1 MNTAITT
8 IIFDIGGVL
17 ITPSEKITPFIL
29 SELFSLPLDLAIQ
42 EYTKALPKLRV
53 GQMTV
58 SMMIEDLKK
67 RHAPVENVS
76 NLEQLY
82 LELYQK
88 QAVINE
94 DVMKIIGILHEKYTT
109 VAFSN
114 MIDLHVRCNQE
125 RQLFRH
131 FHHIYL
137 SSVTGLVKPEKAA
150 FEHVLHNL
158 GINASS
164 CVFIDDKN
172 ENIDIA
178 SLLGFKTY
186 LCDTDFQLKGF
197 LQKEGL
203 LA

>member
-1 MNTAITT
+1 MNTSITT

-29 SELFSLPLDLAIQ
+29 SELFSIPLELAIQ
-42 EYTKALPKLRV
+42 EYTKALPKLRT
-53 GQMTV
+53 GSSTV
-58 SMMIEDLKK
+58 SLMIEDLKK
-67 RHAPVENVS
+67 RHVPIKSVS

-94 DVMKIIGILHEKYTT
+94 DVMKIVGVLHEKYTT

-125 RQLFRH
+125 RQLFRY
-131 FHHIYL
+131 FHHVYL

-150 FEHVLHNL
+150 FEHVLHDL
-158 GINASS
+158 GAVATS
-164 CVFIDDKN
+164 CVFIDDKK
-172 ENIDIA
+172 ENIDTA
-178 SLLGFKTY
+178 RSLGFVTY
-186 LCDTDFQLKGF
+186 LYDTDFQLKGF

-203 LA
+203 LT

>member
-1 MNTAITT
+1 MNIAVTT

-29 SELFSLPLDLAIQ
+29 SELFSLPLELAIQ
-42 EYTKALPKLRV
+42 EYTQALPRLRT
-53 GQMTV
+53 GSLAV
-58 SMMIEDLKK
+58 SQMIEDLKK
-67 RHAPVENVS
+67 RHVPVKNIS

-94 DVMKIIGILHEKYTT
+94 DVMRIIGILHETHTT
-109 VAFSN
+109 VAFCN
-114 MIDLHVRCNQE
+114 MIDLHVRCNEE

-131 FHHIYL
+131 FRHVYL

-150 FEHVLHNL
+150 FEHVLHDL
-158 GINASS
+158 GAPAAS
-164 CVFIDDKN
+164 CVFIDDKK
-172 ENIDIA
+172 ENIDA
-178 SLLGFKTY
+178 ARSLGFVTY
-186 LCDTDFQLKGF
+186 LYDTDFQLKGF

-203 LA
+203 LS